1 MHSDLQVALTD
12 RNHTLDPLF
21 TPERLRLKKKK
32 KAKKDD
38 DEESEES
45 GEEEVDDD
53 GYQFVEKVGVSKI
66 SRIRYMERGRIIHI
80 SGLLHR
86 L

>member
-1 MHSDLQVALTD
+1 MCSVTCRWHSQKETTHWTHYSSL
-12 RNHTLDPLF
+12 
-21 TPERLRLKKKK
+21 

-45 GEEEVDDD
+45 GDEEVDDD
-53 GYQFVEKVGVSKI
+53 GYQFVEKVGLSKI
-66 SRIRYMERGRIIHI
+66 HRIRYMERGRIIHI